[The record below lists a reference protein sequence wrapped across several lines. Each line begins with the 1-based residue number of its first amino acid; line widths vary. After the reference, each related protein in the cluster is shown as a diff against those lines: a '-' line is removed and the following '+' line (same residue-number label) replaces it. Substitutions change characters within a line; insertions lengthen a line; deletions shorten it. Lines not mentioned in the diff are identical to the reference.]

1 MDSIEKLHYYI
12 DNGINHPDELIKL
25 TDEIKREF
33 VEANEITYQ
42 FTTGAKN
49 VEAQAVDVF
58 EELRETFAEKLPFDK
73 FLHVERMWIELMWDN
88 HMDIFREDA

>member
-1 MDSIEKLHYYI
+1 MT
-12 DNGINHPDELIKL
+12 DN
-25 TDEIKREF
+25 
-33 VEANEITYQ
+33 ANETTYQ

-49 VEAQAVDVF
+49 IEAQAVDVF

-88 HMDIFREDA
+88 HKEIFREDG